1 MIMNLFRSGF
11 GAGPRPSLSLFA
23 IAVILVGSSEL
34 VAPQTS
40 LAAPR
45 RSSNSRPQSRPQG
58 GNNNSGSSSTGSTES
73 STPSSTPSGSS
84 ATAPATP
91 PVITAPSAPNPNGF
105 TLSGLLST
113 ATVSN
118 SIFVSTSGLPTNATI
133 SYFVDNVLQ
142 STENASPYW
151 MGGISGSAPNGFSV
165 NGFSVGEHNLTA
177 TATLANGTTISSN
190 LVTLNVVPSINAQ
203 FSQDLTPY
211 ANQPSAQQ
219 STVPQVTAA
228 VANQAVTLSSTD
240 SSTRQ
245 SVAAMYLNW
254 GIDPS
259 LDSAN
264 DDSQVLANLKPKSW
278 QAPSAPVSANSPI
291 SMAFSPDSPY
301 YHAIPSAWPR
311 VGLPAAYI
319 QQVQMSSAYGGDGI
333 GFGVTIAAPS
343 DPQLTVTSE
352 WYTDKNTLNTF
363 PFRMKQNWTSSLPSN
378 AGGDQHMLF
387 VDPGTDTF
395 VSSYATTL
403 NQQTGGPNSLYA
415 PSPTSFNSLGD
426 TGGSVAAHFAE
437 VPLMIQ
443 PGEATNTSQPI
454 RHAIGGAVERTWA
467 ARVYPAAARD
477 AGVTTGENTCNGSG
491 PMNTGLVP
499 YGGVIQLD
507 PNLDLSKLT
516 LSLPARRILE
526 AMQTY
531 GYYVMD
537 FGCGDMDIYSSMSAS
552 EVDPYGGMYGNAKG
566 PGVQNEI
573 IKVIASSQLYVVAPL
588 VKKQ

>member
-1 MIMNLFRSGF
+1 
-11 GAGPRPSLSLFA
+11 
-23 IAVILVGSSEL
+23 
-34 VAPQTS
+34 
-40 LAAPR
+40 
-45 RSSNSRPQSRPQG
+45 
-58 GNNNSGSSSTGSTES
+58 
-73 STPSSTPSGSS
+73 
-84 ATAPATP
+84 
-91 PVITAPSAPNPNGF
+91 
-105 TLSGLLST
+105 
-113 ATVSN
+113 
-118 SIFVSTSGLPTNATI
+118 
-133 SYFVDNVLQ
+133 
-142 STENASPYW
+142 
-151 MGGISGSAPNGFSV
+151 MGGDAGFSV
-165 NGFSVGEHNLTA
+165 NGLSAGQHNLTA
-177 TATLANGTTISSN
+177 TAVLSNGTSISSN
-190 LVTLNVVPSINAQ
+190 PIVLNVVPSIRAQ
-203 FSQDLTPY
+203 FSQALTPY

-219 STVPQVTAA
+219 ATVSQVTSAT
-228 VANQAVTLSSTD
+228 ANASASLSSTET
-240 SSTRQ
+240 STRQ
-245 SVAAMYLNW
+245 AVSTMYLNW

-259 LDSAN
+259 LDSGD
-264 DDSQVLANLKPKSW
+264 DDSQVLANLRPKSW
-278 QAPSAPVSANSPI
+278 QAPAAAASANSPI

-301 YHAIPSAWPR
+301 YHAIPAAWPR
-311 VGLPAAYI
+311 VELPAAYI

-352 WYTDKNTLNTF
+352 WYGDKNTLRTF

-378 AGGDQHMLF
+378 KGGDQHMFF
-387 VDPGTDTF
+387 VDPGTNTF

-403 NQQTGGPNSLYA
+403 NNQTGGPNTLYA
-415 PSPTSFNSLGD
+415 PNPTSFNSLGD
-426 TGGSVAAHFAE
+426 SGGSIAAHFAE

-443 PGEATNTSQPI
+443 PGEATNANQPI

-467 ARVYPAAARD
+467 ARVYPAVARD
-477 AGVTTGENTCNGSG
+477 AGMTTGENTCTGNG

-507 PNLDLSKLT
+507 PNLDLSKLS

-552 EVDPYGGMYGNAKG
+552 EVDPYGGMYGSAKG

-573 IKVIASSQLYVVAPL
+573 TKVIASSQLYVVAPL